1 MEADWA
7 CSHQGVICLSGLI
20 IDACGWAAL
29 VDARLNLDVAMAPII
44 GSPKLLV
51 LDSVAK
57 ELESLSNKR
66 SGLLLD
72 LLEQRSERMP
82 DIEGMKHTDDMLV
95 KVSVDSGWPVLTVDK
110 RLKERLVSAGGSYI
124 EVTSGYSLRL
134 VD

>member
-1 MEADWA
+1 M
-7 CSHQGVICLSGLI
+7 ICLSGLI

-51 LDSVAK
+51 LDSVAR

-72 LLEQRSERMP
+72 LLEKRSERIP
-82 DIEGMKHTDDMLV
+82 DIDDMKHTDDMLV
-95 KVSVDSGWPVLTVDK
+95 KVSADSGWPVLTVDK

-124 EVTSGYSLRL
+124 EVTSGHSLRL
-134 VD
+134 VE